1 MAWRRRG
8 CSKRS
13 SRELGPRAGTRAPA
27 NTADPQAEEERELVR
42 SVTADRRRALRRASI
57 AGLGFVV
64 LAGVGIVYDEPLR
77 AFRAGEIDHDGNPR
91 YDPPHPVDRHTLER
105 IDFERVHETL
115 LPRWTMALGGAT
127 TELGRRA
134 ADRRF
139 DALAEEVAPDPNLS
153 ALLRSTHRAVRED
166 PIANARRI
174 DYLLWAYNHYL
185 DANDV
190 PYRLEAS
197 MAIGPE
203 RAYLRTLSYGVMAD
217 ARTEEGHR
225 LRLLRRVD
233 HMNTVEGWLGHTR
246 TGEEGALILTGRV
259 LHFTVRHV
267 WPALHPALDGRR
279 PEAERSWLGY
289 VRDEVRAALDDETY
303 ALLAE
308 TAGDQQTLI
317 EVAAEVHARRACG
330 SRFRILE
337 LPYNGLSVQSL
348 MAIHRALERG
358 EVQAAVSGAVS
369 SDGADCPD
377 ITLDEAAR
385 IVGASER
392 LGSTAGLEDAVE
404 RLAMVVT
411 RAVAAHELQHVEDGD
426 EPPCPGCPEELVG
439 IARAEVSAYL
449 SAFSTEGLGYLSLL
463 QACAAPRGRGVPG
476 RALQAVLDE
485 LLPYGCEGPTLHG
498 LYAYAEEIEVHLFG
512 KRGDIELPSLPRRVA
527 LLPRSEGHRSLPNWQ
542 ALESGWGVALS
553 GDQRAASRDQSALT
567 P

>member
-1 MAWRRRG
+1 M
-8 CSKRS
+8 
-13 SRELGPRAGTRAPA
+13 
-27 NTADPQAEEERELVR
+27 
-42 SVTADRRRALRRASI
+42 TADRRRALRRASL
-57 AGLGFVV
+57 AGLGFLALVV
-64 LAGVGIVYDEPLR
+64 VATVYYEPLR
-77 AFRAGEIDHDGNPR
+77 AFRAGEIDLEGKPR
-91 YDPPHPVDRHTLER
+91 YTPPHPVDRHALER
-105 IDFERVHETL
+105 IDFERVHEEL

-127 TELGRRA
+127 TELGRRG

-139 DALAEEVAPDPNLS
+139 DQLAEAIAPDPNLS
-153 ALLRSTHRAVRED
+153 ALLSSTHRAILED
-166 PIANARRI
+166 PIANARRV

-197 MAIGPE
+197 LAIGPE
-203 RAYLRTLSYGVMAD
+203 RAYLRTLSYGVLAD
-217 ARTEEGHR
+217 AQNAEGHR

-246 TGEEGALILTGRV
+246 AGEEGALILTRRV

-267 WPALHPALDGRR
+267 WPALHPALDERR

-317 EVAAEVHARRACG
+317 EVAHDVQARGASG
-330 SRFRILE
+330 SRFRVLE
-337 LPYNGLSVQSL
+337 LPYNGLSDESL
-348 MAIHRALERG
+348 RAIHRALERS
-358 EVQAAVSGAVS
+358 EVQAALSAS
-369 SDGADCPD
+369 ADGAACPE

-392 LGSTAGLEDAVE
+392 LGSTPGLEDAVE

-426 EPPCPGCPEELVG
+426 EVACAGCPKELVG

-463 QACAAPRGRGVPG
+463 QACATPRGRGVHG
-476 RALQAVLDE
+476 RALQAVLDA

-498 LYAYAEEIEVHLFG
+498 LYALAEEIEVHLFG
-512 KRGDIELPSLPRRVA
+512 KRGDVELPRLPERVP
-527 LLPRSEGHRSLPNWQ
+527 LLPRSDRRRSPPRWQ
-542 ALESGWGVALS
+542 ALESGWGVALSS